1 VSEAVGDR
9 PADGDDD
16 DLVDDEV
23 GPVSFGRRF
32 AHLAATRPDDL
43 AVVFVDVDGTES
55 TATWAQLDARAD
67 QVARALATRGLGI
80 GDRLALCL
88 QNSVP
93 LVEAIVAAWKLGAA
107 PVPVRWDLPAWE
119 QERVLAAIDAAVVLG
134 PDDLDWIA
142 ASTGR
147 DDEPLPDVT
156 PPHTHGICSSGS
168 TGTPKVILMNRPGTW
183 EYETSHPF
191 PHGWGEIPR
200 PQVILTPT
208 QLYHTNGFATM
219 LSMVSGDTI
228 VLLAKF
234 DAGRVV
240 DLVERHRI
248 TTFTA
253 TPTMLQRIADL
264 PGIDERDL
272 SSLQWVLQ
280 GAAVIPPS
288 LVHRWIG
295 LVGAERFFM
304 AYGMTEGVGL
314 AAIRGD
320 EWLERPGSVGRGYR
334 DTLVSIR
341 DPDGTELAPGE
352 IGDIYMKSPT
362 SGMYLYLGGAARLPE
377 AEDGFGTAGDMGF
390 LDADGYLTI
399 VDRRVDMIITGGAN
413 VYPAEVESAL
423 ADHPGIADV
432 VVIGLSDPEWGRRV
446 HAVVAPADPAAP
458 PTAADVIAY
467 AKARLAPYKVPKTVE
482 LVDAIPRSE
491 ATKVSRQELIAARGG

>member
-1 VSEAVGDR
+1 VSEVVGDL
-9 PADGDDD
+9 PAD
-16 DLVDDEV
+16 VEV
-23 GPVSFGRRF
+23 GPVSFGHRF
-32 AHLAATRPDDL
+32 AHLAATRPGDPALVHVAVDGAE
-43 AVVFVDVDGTES
+43 AVV
-55 TATWAQLDARAD
+55 TWAELDRRAT
-67 QVARALATRGLGI
+67 QVARALAERGLGV

-88 QNSVP
+88 QNSVA
-93 LVEAIVAAWKLGAA
+93 LVESIVAAWKLGAA
-107 PVPVRWDLPAWE
+107 PVPVRWDLPEWE
-119 QERVLAAIDAAVVLG
+119 QARVLAAIDATVVLG
-134 PDDLDWIA
+134 PDDLPWL
-142 ASTGR
+142 ASS
-147 DDEPLPDVT
+147 DDRSTEPLPDVT

-183 EYETSHPF
+183 EFEATHPF
-191 PHGWGEIPR
+191 PAGWGEIPR

-219 LSMVSGDTI
+219 QSMVSGDTV

-234 DAGRVV
+234 DAARVV
-240 DLVERHRI
+240 DLVERHRV

-264 PGIDERDL
+264 PDIDDRDL

-288 LVHRWIG
+288 LVHRWID
-295 LVGAERFFM
+295 LIGAERFFM

-320 EWLERPGSVGRGYR
+320 EWLDRPGSVGRGYR

-341 DPDGTELAPGE
+341 DTDGTELPPGE
-352 IGDIYMKSPT
+352 IGDIYMRSPT
-362 SGMYLYLGGAARLPE
+362 SGMYIYLGGAPRLPE
-377 AEDGFGTAGDMGF
+377 ADDGYGTAGDMGF
-390 LDADGYLTI
+390 LDADGFLTI

-432 VVIGLSDPEWGRRV
+432 VVIGLTDPAWGRRV
-446 HAVVAPADPAAP
+446 HAVIAPADPTAP

>member
-1 VSEAVGDR
+1 MPGREVTLVS
-9 PADGDDD
+9 
-16 DLVDDEV
+16 DLVVDPDV
-23 GPVSFGRRF
+23 GPVSYGARL
-32 AHLAATRPDDL
+32 AHLARTRPDEPAL
-43 AVVFVDVDGTES
+43 VFVDTDGTES
-55 TATWAQLDARAD
+55 ILTWAQLDRRAD
-67 QVARALATRGLGI
+67 QLGHALAGRDLGV
-80 GDRLALCL
+80 GERLALCL
-88 QNSVP
+88 QNSVE
-93 LVEAIVAAWKLGAA
+93 LVVAIAAAWKLGAA
-107 PVPVRWDLPAWE
+107 PVPVRWDLPSWE
-119 QERVLAAIDAAVVLG
+119 QERVLAAIDAKVVLG
-134 PDDLDWIA
+134 ADDLDRIA
-142 ASTGR
+142 ATA
-147 DDEPLPDVT
+147 DDDVAPLPDVT

-183 EYETSHPF
+183 DWDSSHPF
-191 PHGWGEIPR
+191 PAGWGEIPR

-219 LSMVSGDTI
+219 MSMVSGDTV

-234 DAGRVV
+234 DAARVL
-240 DLVERHRI
+240 DLVERHRV

-253 TPTMLQRIADL
+253 TPTMLQRIADR
-264 PGIDERDL
+264 PDVDERDL
-272 SSLQWVLQ
+272 SSIQWVLQ

-295 LVGAERFFM
+295 LVGPERFFM

-341 DPDGTELAPGE
+341 DTDGNELPTGE

-362 SGMYLYLGGAARLPE
+362 SGLYIYLGGASRLPE
-377 AEDGFGTAGDMGF
+377 AADGFGTAGDMGF
-390 LDADGYLTI
+390 VDDDGFLTI
-399 VDRRVDMIITGGAN
+399 VDRRVDMIITGGEN

-432 VVIGLSDPEWGRRV
+432 VVIGLADPEWGRRV
-446 HAVVAPADPAAP
+446 HAIVAPADPSSP
-458 PTAADVIAY
+458 PDAADVIAY

-491 ATKVSRQELIAARGG
+491 ATKVSRQELVAARGG